1 MSFLFATGIENGY
14 PVLPSGTRVDRMDA
28 SGHYAYW
35 EHDFALAR
43 ELGVD
48 AMHYG
53 PAYYLVHTAPEVY
66 DFSVSDEPMHR
77 LRELGLDVI
86 ADLCHF
92 GVPSWLDGFQDPA
105 FPVHFAEYAR
115 AFARRYPWV
124 RYYTPIHEIFTAAT
138 RSAHHAEWN
147 ECAAGDSK
155 LATAIRLL
163 CTAHEMAIDAI
174 LSERPDAVIIQTE
187 SVEQYDAATPA
198 ARSEAERWNAL
209 KMLPLDLTQG
219 RELPPTMAAYLH
231 EHGLRSNE
239 LGFFR
244 ESRARGQRWL
254 GLSYHERRE
263 RRMASDGRTTES
275 RNPLGLRCLAVSYYH
290 RCKLP
295 LFVAETGGSTRTA
308 PGWLATQWRDVTALR
323 RAGIPVRGFSW
334 QPLSDRAE
342 PALLEESS
350 YPSGLVD
357 ARRRLRPVGEAYRRL
372 IDQHRAEAGERST
385 RLRVVESA

>member
-14 PVLPSGTRVDRMDA
+14 PVLPNGARVDRMDA

-35 EHDFALAR
+35 ERDFALAR

-48 AMHYG
+48 AVHYG
-53 PAYYLVHTAPEVY
+53 PAYYLVHTAPDVY

-124 RYYTPIHEIFTAAT
+124 RYYTPVHEIFTTALY
-138 RSAHHAEWN
+138 SAHRAEWN
-147 ECAAGDSK
+147 ECASGDAE
-155 LATAIRLL
+155 LATAIRHL
-163 CTAHEMAIDAI
+163 CTAHEMAVDAI
-174 LSERPDAVIIQTE
+174 LSERAEAVIIQTE

-198 ARSEAERWNAL
+198 TRSEAERWNAL

-231 EHGLRSNE
+231 DHGLRSNE
-239 LGFFR
+239 LRFFR
-244 ESRARGQRWL
+244 EPRARGRRWL

-263 RRMASDGRTTES
+263 RRIAGDGRATES
-275 RNPLGLRCLAVSYYH
+275 RSPLGLRCLAVSYYH

-295 LFVAETGGSTRTA
+295 LFISETGGSARTA
-308 PGWLATQWRDVTALR
+308 PGWLSTQWRDVTALR

-342 PALLEESS
+342 PALLEENS

-357 ARRRLRPVGEAYRRL
+357 ARRRVRPVGEAYRRL
-372 IDQHRAEAGERST
+372 IDEFHAGAGERST